1 MRTSHRRSNRPE
13 EKTATRFQKT
23 LRRYT
28 PIKRRNTPI
37 PRRLGATRIEK
48 ETRFGHQRNRP
59 LSARYGDAQANV
71 RKNGRRRDE
80 TVDGPTDGVDGVLVW
95 GWGAQGIFKIA
106 KLYANTTNRTPPYR
120 AEARQEGFLQGR
132 KKGGRGARYEAGC
145 VRGRIAAFANSIEEA
160 DLSRIAAHSER
171 PPGSMVV
178 KEAPLSIYDDRAP
191 YGGAAKTARP
201 GGSWGWRRRRDAG
214 LVARRFAPRPCGIA
228 GYEGAYRVLTRAH
241 SPSPL

>member
-1 MRTSHRRSNRPE
+1 MALTSSWGWGEGERWAVLGAPVDWRDSDGAQLPPAARGWRYCMRTSHRRSNRPE

-132 KKGGRGARYEAGC
+132 KKGGAGRDTKLGAS
-145 VRGRIAAFANSIEEA
+145 V
-160 DLSRIAAHSER
+160 
-171 PPGSMVV
+171 
-178 KEAPLSIYDDRAP
+178 
-191 YGGAAKTARP
+191 GA
-201 GGSWGWRRRRDAG
+201 S
-214 LVARRFAPRPCGIA
+214 PR
-228 GYEGAYRVLTRAH
+228 
-241 SPSPL
+241 SPTP